1 MQYSK
6 YNQEVKMMSKAAF
19 IRARVEPKL
28 KVTAEHVLN
37 ALGITPTQAITM
49 LYSRIAR
56 EHEWPLELK
65 IPNAKTAR
73 VIKEA
78 RKGKGITVC
87 KDVNELFKK
96 LEK

>member
-1 MQYSK
+1 
-6 YNQEVKMMSKAAF
+6 MSKAAF

-28 KVTAEHVLN
+28 KLIAEHVLSE
-37 ALGITPTQAITM
+37 LGITPTQAITM
-49 LYSRIAR
+49 LYTRIAR

-73 VIKEA
+73 AIREA
-78 RKGKGITVC
+78 RKGKGINVC
-87 KDVNELFKK
+87 KDVDDLFKE

>member
-1 MQYSK
+1 
-6 YNQEVKMMSKAAF
+6 MSKAAF

-28 KVTAEHVLN
+28 KIIAEHVLSE
-37 ALGITPTQAITM
+37 LGITPTQAITM
-49 LYSRIAR
+49 LYTRIAR

-73 VIKEA
+73 AIREA

-87 KDVNELFKK
+87 KDADDLFNK
-96 LEK
+96 LEES